1 MPFLRGD
8 LPGEGAG
15 VNPSLRRFIA
25 AALYNLAGTI
35 ACAAD
40 EIRPPRPKRSSK
52 PVTPKPSWMDKLE
65 Q

>member
-1 MPFLRGD
+1 M
-8 LPGEGAG
+8 
-15 VNPSLRRFIA
+15 NPSLRRFLA

-40 EIRPPRPKRSSK
+40 ELRPPRPQRKPK
-52 PVTPKPSWMDKLE
+52 PVTPQPSWMDKLE